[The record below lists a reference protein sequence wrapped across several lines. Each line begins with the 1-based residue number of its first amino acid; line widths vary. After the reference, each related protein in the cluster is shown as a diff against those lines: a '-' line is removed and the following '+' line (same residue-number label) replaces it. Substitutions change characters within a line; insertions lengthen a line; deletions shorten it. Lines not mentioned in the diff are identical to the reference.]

1 MTDFPLVVARPS
13 ADEIQAHRRSF
24 GGAGHLTH
32 RRTAELQLI
41 KHWLGHLCSA
51 VEQECEAVARHL
63 LAALQES
70 HGRQVCGPQP
80 KTQTVEG
87 QTRYSDDDD
96 DDVQLELAG

>member
-1 MTDFPLVVARPS
+1 MTDFPLVVTRPS
-13 ADEIQAHRRSF
+13 ADEIQPQPH
-24 GGAGHLTH
+24 GHLTH

-63 LAALQES
+63 LVPLQES
-70 HGRQVCGPQP
+70 HGPQVCGPQP